1 MRGAEL
7 CAELKNALGV
17 AKNVELAKLIGVTPS
32 RVARIG
38 KTKLVSPRSVAR
50 IVEQAARLHTE
61 EAFAQAIHPIVEF
74 FEITSNQVRENGR
87 FLPFSKKTPDGR
99 KLHAHLINASELY
112 SYYNSQAEIIYLG
125 KTEKNN
131 LYHELVNAF
140 NRKLTSY
147 EIYCV
152 EHPSGRFK
160 PGRGEKL
167 RRIKKIPV
175 RLCDTAA
182 YFSAYSVSSNLVGVL
197 EALFIRIASNDLI
210 NVRMEKST
218 LTAFAEPEV

>member
-1 MRGAEL
+1 MKGAEL
-7 CAELKNALGV
+7 CAELKRALDVATNA
-17 AKNVELAKLIGVTPS
+17 ELAKLIGVTPG
-32 RVARIG
+32 RVSQIG
-38 KTKLVSPRSVAR
+38 SVRSVSPKVVAK
-50 IVEQAARLHTE
+50 IVEQAAHLRTR

-74 FEITSNQVRENGR
+74 FEVTSSQIRENGR
-87 FLPFSKKTPDGR
+87 FIPFSRKTTDSR
-99 KLHAHLINASELY
+99 KLFLQLVNASGLY

-131 LYHELVNAF
+131 LYAELVNSY
-140 NRKLTSY
+140 NRKLTTY

-160 PGRGEKL
+160 PRNDDKL

-175 RLCDTAA
+175 RLCDTAG
-182 YFSAYSVSSNLVGVL
+182 YFSAYSVSSILVGIL
-197 EALFIRIASNDLI
+197 EALFIRIAPNELI
-210 NVRMEKST
+210 NVRIEKST